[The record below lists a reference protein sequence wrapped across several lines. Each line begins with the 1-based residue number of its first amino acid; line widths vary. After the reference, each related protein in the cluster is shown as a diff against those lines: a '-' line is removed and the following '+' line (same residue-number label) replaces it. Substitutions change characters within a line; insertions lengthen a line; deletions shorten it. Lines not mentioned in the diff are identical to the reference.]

1 VNIKQKKYALITI
14 TGIFSGIITLFGI
27 YFTFQFI
34 STLTFELSYT
44 PIVVIV
50 FLMVGYHG
58 ILFYIKVFLTSLS
71 LWVKNK
77 HILKIITITISF
89 FTVVALLT
97 MLESFDLEISNNDKG
112 ILFEI
117 VGFFIYLTPISR
129 YIIKFV
135 TSENESDIYSDI
147 IIKTTAISLVLIGLF
162 LQFSYFY

>member
-1 VNIKQKKYALITI
+1 MNIKQKKYALITI